1 MRNPQLLRDNLL
13 LARDF
18 ASVTANGF
26 IGGLVF
32 KFACPTIANQQLMS
46 RRSPFS
52 IFFGQQ

>member
-46 RRSPFS
+46 HRSPFS